1 MHRFSLFPFRL
12 QGQHLSIC
20 PATQDAVF
28 PRLPAKSGGGSSTWW
43 CVEETSST
51 ASRAGGHGC
60 SGNVSSQSQRSD
72 FYDPIVSVKMHYS
85 CTLMKQLCS
94 SLMFAASFTLPEQG
108 EHLDQVMFVELRSD
122 EALELLMH
130 YKEEARRLLPTPP
143 KRKKHRQGSQNRPVH
158 HCGNFTSAVAS
169 FRSWS

>member
-1 MHRFSLFPFRL
+1 MLCFRGY
-12 QGQHLSIC
+12 QRR
-20 PATQDAVF
+20 AVVVL
-28 PRLPAKSGGGSSTWW
+28 PPDDVWRRRLVQRQEQEGTAIR
-43 CVEETSST
+43 ETSLLKAKGQTSMTRSWVWRCIT
-51 ASRAGGHGC
+51 AAHSW
-60 SGNVSSQSQRSD
+60 NW
-72 FYDPIVSVKMHYS
+72 
-85 CTLMKQLCS
+85 CS